1 MGILLIGNRDI
12 LDRHLAVSTQVS
24 QVQMKKYNSLQF
36 TKDGVVVV
44 GF

>member
-12 LDRHLAVSTQVS
+12 LDRHLAVSAHVS